1 MAWITGYTVEGTN
14 ARIQEALDSALTGL
28 SLTALGGV
36 SNTDFRLTDMRTPR
50 PHHSSHYKGASD
62 RIHVEEL
69 ATRELT
75 ADRML
80 VTQGDGGVTWAT
92 KTGVDQV
99 HCAVWLSTANVAI
112 TPQTLTKLML
122 NTVETS
128 SHVGMLVGN
137 AIDIPL
143 GQSGVYAMIGQIR
156 WSSTIGPTGDVSAQL
171 HTDSGGLLAE
181 TRALGRAS
189 MVTQVSTLAPLVAG
203 DRVSLHAWHSIPTPG
218 AYAVVGGLASS
229 TFLKLWRIA

>member
-14 ARIQEALDSALTGL
+14 ARIQESLDSALTGL

-99 HCAVWLSTANVAI
+99 HCAVWLSTANVSI
-112 TPQTLTKLML
+112 TSQTLTKLIL

>member
-1 MAWITGYTVEGTN
+1 MARITGYTVEGTN
-14 ARIQEALDSALTGL
+14 ARIQESLDSALTGL

-99 HCAVWLSTANVAI
+99 HCAVWLSTANVSI
-112 TPQTLTKLML
+112 TSQTLTKLML